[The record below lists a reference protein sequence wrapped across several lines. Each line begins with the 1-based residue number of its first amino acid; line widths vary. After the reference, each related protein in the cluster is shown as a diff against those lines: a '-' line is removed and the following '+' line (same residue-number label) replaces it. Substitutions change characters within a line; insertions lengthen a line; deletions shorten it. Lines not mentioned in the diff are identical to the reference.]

1 MGVGHTPGRL
11 EEARPPSGVSLAKG
25 ARRLRAV
32 LAPVVGD
39 IEANTA
45 TVPRRMGDGRPV
57 RRPVAMPVP
66 GFGGS
71 GLYCGHAPSYRRYVG
86 TVFSGCCLGRLL
98 GVGFLHGRL
107 LGVGP
112 LGAGSLESAISYLS
126 WGRFLRL
133 SHLLGVGPGDSRPG
147 EGGPMLCML
156 EGLNGL
162 IIFRRARGSRLGYP
176 WPFTPTRRQ
185 HKLCRGLS
193 WIYHGRC
200 PSVRT

>member
-1 MGVGHTPGRL
+1 M
-11 EEARPPSGVSLAKG
+11 
-25 ARRLRAV
+25 
-32 LAPVVGD
+32 GD

-45 TVPRRMGDGRPV
+45 TVPHRTGDGWPV

-71 GLYCGHAPSYRRYVG
+71 GLYCDHAPSYRLYVG
-86 TVFSGCCLGRLL
+86 IVLVGAVLA
-98 GVGFLHGRL
+98 GFLHGRL

-112 LGAGSLESAISYLS
+112 LGAGCLESAISYLS

-133 SHLLGVGPGDSRPG
+133 GRLLGVGSGGSRPG

-162 IIFRRARGSRLGYP
+162 IIFQRAGGSRLGYP
-176 WPFTPTRRQ
+176 WPFTPTELALV
-185 HKLCRGLS
+185 K
-193 WIYHGRC
+193 
-200 PSVRT
+200 V

>member
-1 MGVGHTPGRL
+1 MGAGYTPGRL

-39 IEANTA
+39 VEVNTA
-45 TVPRRMGDGRPV
+45 TVPRRTGDGWLV

-71 GLYCGHAPSYRRYVG
+71 GMYCGHAPSYRCYVG
-86 TVFSGCCLGRLL
+86 TVLVGAVSAGFLHGRLL
-98 GVGFLHGRL
+98 GVGFLLGRL

-126 WGRFLRL
+126 WGGF
-133 SHLLGVGPGDSRPG
+133 
-147 EGGPMLCML
+147 
-156 EGLNGL
+156 
-162 IIFRRARGSRLGYP
+162 
-176 WPFTPTRRQ
+176 
-185 HKLCRGLS
+185 
-193 WIYHGRC
+193 
-200 PSVRT
+200 